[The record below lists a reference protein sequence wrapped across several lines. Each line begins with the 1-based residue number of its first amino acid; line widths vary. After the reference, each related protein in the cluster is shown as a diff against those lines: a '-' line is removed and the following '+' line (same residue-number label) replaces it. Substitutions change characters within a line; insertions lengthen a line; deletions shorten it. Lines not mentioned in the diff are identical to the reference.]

1 MIVPDV
7 NLLVYAYNRD
17 APHHAE
23 AKAWW
28 EGILNSEQ
36 PVGLAWVAVLGFLR
50 LMTHRAVLVTPLEPR
65 RALEHVRSWLRQPN
79 VQVLDPGERHLD
91 VLDELVTATGVAGN
105 LTTDAHLAAIAIEHQ
120 GELAS
125 NDADFA
131 RFPGLR
137 WRNPL
142 DKR

>member
-7 NLLVYAYNRD
+7 NLLVYAYNRG
-17 APHHAE
+17 APLHVG

-28 EGILNSEQ
+28 EDVLSSEQ
-36 PVGLAWVAVLGFLR
+36 PVGLVWVAVLGYIR

-65 RALEHVRSWLRQPN
+65 RALDHVRSWVRRPN
-79 VQVLDPGERHLD
+79 VQVLEPGERHLQI
-91 VLDELVTATGVAGN
+91 LDRLLTATGVAGN

-120 GELAS
+120 CEIAS
-125 NDADFA
+125 NDGDFS

-142 DKR
+142 APR